1 VDRDMSPEANKAV
14 VREHFEQV
22 WNRGIAEAVAE
33 TLAPDY
39 VGYDPNS
46 AGAIQG
52 PDGYLKATAA
62 FRAAFP
68 DARFTIEELIAEGD
82 RVVVRLVLR
91 ATQSDS
97 WHGAVPSHRAISVD
111 GVIIYRMANGTIVE
125 SWGLFNVLGMLQ
137 QLGRLETPP
146 AARRE
151 TDN

>member
-1 VDRDMSPEANKAV
+1 MSVEVNKAI
-14 VREHFEQV
+14 VREHFERV
-22 WNRGIAEAVAE
+22 WNSGNAEAVAE

-46 AGAIQG
+46 AGTIHG

-62 FRAAFP
+62 FRATFP

-82 RVVVRLVLR
+82 RVVARLVLR
-91 ATQSDS
+91 ATQSGA
-97 WHGAVPSHRAISVD
+97 WHDAAPTNRAITVD
-111 GVIIYRMANGTIVE
+111 AVIIYRMTNGTIAE

-137 QLGRLETPP
+137 QLGRLETPR
-146 AARRE
+146 AATRE

>member
-1 VDRDMSPEANKAV
+1 MSVEANKAV
-14 VREHFEQV
+14 VREHFERV
-22 WNRGIAEAVAE
+22 WSSGIAEAVAE

-46 AGAIQG
+46 AGTIYGQ
-52 PDGYLKATAA
+52 DGYLKATTA

-91 ATQSDS
+91 ATQSEA
-97 WHGAVPSHRAISVD
+97 WHDGVPNGKAISVD
-111 GVIIYRMANGTIVE
+111 GVIIYRLANGMIAA

-137 QLGRLETPP
+137 QFGRLETPP
-146 AARRE
+146 AANRE